1 MQGRIRAPP
10 DTEERMPHILP
21 PGGAVDWPADEGT
34 IGVVGVAPW
43 ATIDF
48 LRALYAQVSATRDW
62 HYPRVIADINT
73 KLPSRGRHLELG
85 ETDPSPFI
93 AQTVNELAAQGA
105 SVVVVPCNTAHVLY
119 ERWSAGSPVPV
130 PSIIEATVRDV
141 LDQDAHRVACFTSA
155 SLRTHDLY
163 GAALR
168 RAGAQAIDTG
178 DAGAALVS
186 DVIAAVKLTG
196 RVDDALTARVRALL
210 AGLANNGV
218 DGIVLGCTELAAL
231 EPLCTELVG
240 RVAESNRSL
249 ARAALQIARGTQPAP

>member
-1 MQGRIRAPP
+1 M
-10 DTEERMPHILP
+10 HISP

-62 HYPRVIADINT
+62 HFPRVIADINT

-93 AQTVNELAAQGA
+93 AQTIRELAGQGA
-105 SVVVVPCNTAHVLY
+105 SVVVVPCNTAPVLY
-119 ERWSAGSPVPV
+119 ARWAADAPVAV
-130 PSIIEATVRDV
+130 PSII
-141 LDQDAHRVACFTSA
+141 DAAVADIAVQGARRVASFTSA
-155 SLRTHDLY
+155 GLRAHDLY

-168 RAGAQAIDTG
+168 RAGMESVKLD
-178 DAGAALVS
+178 DDDAALIS
-186 DVIAAVKLTG
+186 AVIAAVKLSG
-196 RVDDALTARVRALL
+196 RIDDALLARARALL
-210 AGLANNGV
+210 QRLARLGV

-231 EPLCTELVG
+231 EPLCREG
-240 RVAESNRSL
+240 IGAVAESNRSL
-249 ARAALQIARGTQPAP
+249 AAAALRAAHVPVIG